1 MSDIGEIKCSAT
13 ICSERKQSTP
23 FVICSGFCKN
33 YFHAKCAGLT
43 GSIADKIADAGIGLY
58 WYCEFCRK
66 TSPSA
71 LAFKISNIS
80 QSISS
85 LGARLAGI
93 YNDFKVLV
101 SEFKSLDSFGS
112 PQVSDSPMKPPPPL
126 H

>member
-13 ICSERKQSTP
+13 ICSERKQSSP
-23 FVICSGFCKN
+23 FLMCSGTCKN

-43 GSIADKIADAGIGLY
+43 GPIADKVVDAGTGLH
-58 WYCEFCRK
+58 WYCVFCRK
-66 TSPSA
+66 TSLSA
-71 LAFKISNIS
+71 LASKISNIS
-80 QSISS
+80 HSISS

-93 YNDFKVLV
+93 DNDFKVLV